1 MRLVSD
7 RLRLRFDEVSHY
19 QTGTPR
25 VKINWD
31 QSLAFGEP
39 KATTRAGGERQGD
52 WGAKS
57 HYMEALHGLGW
68 GREMGGLGTRGCHK
82 RAPHSLGSTH
92 LGLAELGDQWAGT
105 DGPRGQN
112 LFLAKCGSFGPQG
125 ESFYYWKE
133 CIYTV
138 EKHF

>member
-25 VKINWD
+25 VKINH
-31 QSLAFGEP
+31 SLAVGEP

-57 HYMEALHGLGW
+57 HYMEALHGLGR
-68 GREMGGLGTRGCHK
+68 GREMGGLGTTDWGQ
-82 RAPHSLGSTH
+82 PT
-92 LGLAELGDQWAGT
+92 WA
-105 DGPRGQN
+105 
-112 LFLAKCGSFGPQG
+112 
-125 ESFYYWKE
+125 
-133 CIYTV
+133 
-138 EKHF
+138 